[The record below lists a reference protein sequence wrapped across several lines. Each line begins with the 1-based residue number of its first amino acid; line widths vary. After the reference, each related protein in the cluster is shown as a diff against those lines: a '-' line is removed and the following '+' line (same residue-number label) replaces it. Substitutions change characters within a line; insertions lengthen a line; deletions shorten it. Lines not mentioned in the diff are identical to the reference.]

1 MSYSFFDQFEILR
14 LFTIHPFGNFDISI
28 TNATVFMFIPLIIFI
43 FLFNTN
49 SKDGLVVPGRY
60 QSLLEIIYVTVN
72 DMVKE
77 NIPHGGARFF
87 PFILSLFVFL
97 ALMNLIG
104 LVPYTFTPT
113 SHGAVAFG
121 LSFSIFIGCTI
132 IAVGKFG
139 IDYFSMF
146 MPAGAPMA
154 MAPFLIL
161 IEFISHLAKAIS
173 LGLRLAANITAGHLL
188 FAILSSFIWQMMTA
202 GGLIAVV
209 GLFPL
214 AIAFFITVLE
224 IAVALIQAYVFCLLT
239 TIYLNDSVHLH

>member
-1 MSYSFFDQFEILR
+1 
-14 LFTIHPFGNFDISI
+14 
-28 TNATVFMFIPLIIFI
+28 MFIPLILFI

-60 QSLLEIIYVTVN
+60 QSILEIAYTTVN

-77 NIPHGGARFF
+77 NIPHGGSRFF
-87 PFILSLFVFL
+87 PFILSLFIFL

-113 SHGAVAFG
+113 SHGAVSFG

-132 IAVGKFG
+132 IAVSKFG

-154 MAPFLIL
+154 MGPFLIL

-188 FAILSSFIWQMMTA
+188 FAILSSFI
-202 GGLIAVV
+202 
-209 GLFPL
+209 
-214 AIAFFITVLE
+214 
-224 IAVALIQAYVFCLLT
+224 
-239 TIYLNDSVHLH
+239 